1 MKRILMIV
9 GSIAVIIGMGAYIMA
24 PAEEDFLK
32 EYKEKRDFEKT
43 NEPAPLYSAK
53 ASKGKHSERK
63 KKKGEE
69 PIFVIQQHDA
79 TSMHYDFRL
88 EIDGVLKSWAIP
100 KGPST
105 NPHDKH
111 LAIETEDHP
120 LEYAQFEG
128 VIPEGQYGAGPVLI
142 WDTGTYE
149 DLKEMQGKDV
159 SMHDMYKN
167 GKIEVFL
174 HGEKLVGAYALIKTK
189 GMGDNKWLF
198 FKMNDEYA
206 DASKNILESHPES
219 VKSGKAIKGI
229 K

>member
-24 PAEEDFLK
+24 PAEEDYLK
-32 EYKEKRDFEKT
+32 SYKEKRDFEKT
-43 NEPAPLYSAK
+43 SEPAPQSTR
-53 ASKGKHSERK
+53 GERK
-63 KKKGEE
+63 KGKKHKKSEQL
-69 PIFVIQQHDA
+69 IFVIQQHDA

-159 SMHDMYKN
+159 SMSQMYKN

-206 DASKNILESHPES
+206 DESKNIIKSHPES
-219 VKSGKAIKGI
+219 VKSGRAIKDI

>member
-1 MKRILMIV
+1 MKRTLMKV
-9 GSIAVIIGMGAYIMA
+9 GSFAVVVGCIGAYVMA
-24 PAEEDFLK
+24 PVEKDLLES
-32 EYKEKRDFEKT
+32 YQEKRDFEKT
-43 NEPAPLYSAK
+43 NEPKPVRVPR
-53 ASKGKHSERK
+53 SKS
-63 KKKGEE
+63 KKGQK

-88 EIDGVLKSWAIP
+88 EMDGVLKSWAIP

-120 LEYAQFEG
+120 MKYAEFEG

-149 DLKEMQGKDV
+149 DLKEMQGKDI
-159 SMHDMYKN
+159 SMADMYKK
-167 GKIEVFL
+167 GKIEIFL
-174 HGEKLVGAYALIKTK
+174 HGKKLEGAYALIKTK

-198 FKMNDEYA
+198 FKMNDEFA
-206 DASKNILESHPES
+206 DARKNITQSHPES
-219 VKSGKAIKGI
+219 VKSGKTIDSIK
-229 K
+229 

>member
-1 MKRILMIV
+1 MKQALMKA
-9 GSIAVIIGMGAYIMA
+9 GSVAVIIGCIGAYIMA
-24 PAEEDFLK
+24 PAERDVLES
-32 EYKEKRDFEKT
+32 YRSKRDFDKT
-43 NEPAPLYSAK
+43 NEP
-53 ASKGKHSERK
+53 KGKIDK
-63 KKKGEE
+63 KKREE
-69 PIFVIQQHDA
+69 AIFVIQQHDA
-79 TSMHYDFRL
+79 SSMHYDFRL

-120 LEYAQFEG
+120 IEYAEFEG

-149 DLKEMQGKDV
+149 DLKEMQGKDI
-159 SMHDMYKN
+159 SMADMYKN

-174 HGEKLVGAYALIKTK
+174 RGTKLEGAYALIKTK
-189 GMGDNKWLF
+189 GMGENKWLF

-206 DASKNILESHPES
+206 DSSKNIIKSRPES
-219 VKSGKAIKGI
+219 VKSGKTIDSLRI
-229 K
+229 D

>member
-1 MKRILMIV
+1 MKKMLMKV
-9 GSIAVIIGMGAYIMA
+9 GSFAVLVGCIGAYVMA
-24 PAEEDFLK
+24 PAEKDVLES
-32 EYKEKRDFEKT
+32 YREKRDFEKT
-43 NEPAPLYSAK
+43 NEPKPVRGPR
-53 ASKGKHSERK
+53 SKGK
-63 KKKGEE
+63 KGHK

-120 LEYAQFEG
+120 MEYAKFEG
-128 VIPEGQYGAGPVLI
+128 VIPEGSYGAGPVLI

-149 DLKEMQGKDV
+149 DLKEMQGKDI
-159 SMHDMYKN
+159 SMDAMYKK
-167 GKIEVFL
+167 GKIEIFL
-174 HGEKLVGAYALIKTK
+174 HGEKLEGAYALIKTK

-206 DASKNILESHPES
+206 DARKNIIKSHPES
-219 VKSGKAIKGI
+219 VKSGKKINGI